1 MKFFKLVLIFSLF
14 NFCLHS
20 ESKSASSP
28 AKTAKSIM
36 DASLQ
41 KSNVQDAIRYVSSE
55 VALLTDLSE
64 KRSTYIFLASLQ
76 ESISLYEDARKSYV
90 NAAKI
95 SSLNASGM
103 PKKSNE
109 QLVLDAVRCA
119 LNVGD
124 YKTAESYL
132 NSQVRN
138 TQNEII
144 QAKIKMYSLWSA
156 LCKSASASELEESIV
171 MLKAYLKLPSM
182 SSVKP
187 AILLTLWH
195 LTGSDEWASILKK
208 DFASSLETGIVK
220 GDVKILPSPFWY
232 FLPRGDSVF
241 PLVEDV
247 QEVGTI
253 PESDKIAK
261 DEIVSKSAS
270 SSKNETS
277 SKGENVQK
285 RETSSKTETPEPIR
299 KLQLGLFKEKQNAQ
313 KLVDTLKQKGFD
325 GYIITETRSSGTTYY
340 LVIVDEKTKS
350 IADTLRTAGFE
361 FYPL

>member
-1 MKFFKLVLIFSLF
+1 MKFFKLVLILSLF

-261 DEIVSKSAS
+261 DETSSKSAS
-270 SSKNETS
+270 SSKSETS
-277 SKGENVQK
+277 SKD
-285 RETSSKTETPEPIR
+285 ETSSNAEPLEPIR